1 MIYDVSVTV
10 LTTNTEDDPAIEDV
24 KLTHGVIHRV
34 EVEFPAGQIGLI
46 HVAINHMGHQVWP
59 SNPAGSFASD
69 DHVVAFDDYYPL
81 LFAPYRFKIYA
92 WTDGTTY
99 DHTVKVRFGLL
110 PESIA
115 KKRFGTISAEDSARM
130 RADLFGALTEA

>member
-1 MIYDVSVTV
+1 MIYDFAVTV
-10 LTTNTEDDPAIEDV
+10 LTTNTVDDPVEEEI
-24 KLTHGVIHRV
+24 KLTHGVVHRI

-46 HVAINHMGHQVWP
+46 HVSINHMGHQVWP
-59 SNPAGSFASD
+59 SNPTGTFASD

-81 LFAPYRFKIYA
+81 LSPPYIFKIIA
-92 WTDGTTY
+92 WTEGTTF
-99 DHTVKVRFGLL
+99 DHIVKVRFGLL

-130 RADLFGALTEA
+130 RADLFGALTA